1 MPSENIGDCGTAQ
14 FPDKHWII
22 AELELGICYI
32 RHACGSPP
40 PGYEL
45 GIIWHEHDLGE
56 YASIGVTWDGPKDAP
71 WEYIAR
77 AETALSRFDDAV
89 AWSELKPE
97 PEEEWEDEDEDEPDD
112 PDEDVSESDPIEL
125 YRREEMVEAD
135 QKDWHMALLI
145 FQEMGWLPVRPLET
159 YDHPLMFVTDDE
171 GKSMQRAG
179 RSLFAVIQ
187 DEPFVSAS
195 VQMDLGLFHNLT
207 EFVGG
212 GAFIVGRPG
221 SYEDARQ
228 NDFPKTDMPDVPR

>member
-14 FPDKHWII
+14 FPDKNWII

-45 GIIWHEHDLGE
+45 GIVWHEHDLGE
-56 YASIGVTWDGPKDAP
+56 YASIGIKWDGPQDAP

-97 PEEEWEDEDEDEPDD
+97 PEDELGDEDEDEPDD
-112 PDEDVSESDPIEL
+112 QDDEPDDDVSESDPIEL

-135 QKDWHMALLI
+135 Q
-145 FQEMGWLPVRPLET
+145 
-159 YDHPLMFVTDDE
+159 
-171 GKSMQRAG
+171 RAG
-179 RSLFAVIQ
+179 KWRCSFFKRWAGCRYALSKRTI
-187 DEPFVSAS
+187 
-195 VQMDLGLFHNLT
+195 T
-207 EFVGG
+207 
-212 GAFIVGRPG
+212 R
-221 SYEDARQ
+221 
-228 NDFPKTDMPDVPR
+228 